1 MVEKLDFS
9 LSKQILGVKNNTSI
23 GTVLVELGRILFTIN
38 IETQLFKYLQ
48 RMPFVKEDCYLRQA
62 FNEELVNI
70 KSG

>member
-1 MVEKLDFS
+1 MVEKLHFS

-38 IETQLFKYLQ
+38 IEAQLFKYLQ
-48 RMPFVKEDCYLRQA
+48 RMPFVKEDCYLDQA

>member
-1 MVEKLDFS
+1 MVEKLHFS

-48 RMPFVKEDCYLRQA
+48 RMPFVKEDYLRQA
-62 FNEELVNI
+62 FNEELVNM